1 MRTNSLIIII
11 ILGFVALW
19 LTTGVTEYNG
29 TVSGLD
35 GSSRLAA
42 GGIAG
47 PQPWAPALLNAQ
59 AVAAGSPCRVPYDW
73 TPADSPNPPCITE
86 PPYTPPPSSGKIPL
100 SARDINKHVRPYGY
114 PKSDPPVQEKAS
126 N

>member
-47 PQPWAPALLNAQ
+47 PLPWAPALINAQ
-59 AVAAGSPCRVPYDW
+59 AVAAGSPCRVPYEW
-73 TPADSPNPPCITE
+73 IPTSNSPNPPCITE
-86 PPYTPPPSSGKIPL
+86 PPYTPPPRRRRRRS
-100 SARDINKHVRPYGY
+100 RR
-114 PKSDPPVQEKAS
+114 PVQEKAS
-126 N
+126 T

>member
-1 MRTNSLIIII
+1 MRTIIIIII

-19 LTTGVTEYNG
+19 LTMGVTEYNAMP
-29 TVSGLD
+29 SGAI
-35 GSSRLAA
+35 GPPRA

-47 PQPWAPALLNAQ
+47 PQPWAPALINAE

-73 TPADSPNPPCITE
+73 IPTSNSPQAPCRIPSE
-86 PPYTPPPSSGKIPL
+86 APPPWSGKIPL